1 MKLNFHWQII
11 LLIASGIFLLAVVG
25 SLTAGY
31 IINQKVSELV
41 FDQAE
46 QVTASFARQSILP
59 LLSGVGANANVDI
72 ESTLAYSNVKAL
84 GIYKINGELLTGT
97 EGADYWGFTKHL
109 PVKGTPFEPRLIK
122 ETPELWVFI
131 APVYDTDIF
140 DDRDSSIDSLFTQT
154 PALLGFVRVTI
165 DRSNLSRIQQ
175 ELLTDN
181 FFISVAIA
189 SVLLLVAILATRS
202 LVKPLY
208 RFISLMKKAEEGDDS
223 VRANLAGPVEVVNM
237 SRAFNTM
244 MQALEQRRVYAE
256 KQHYNLLVEI
266 DERVRV
272 ESALRESESNLKKV
286 LAQNE
291 AVVATIPGIIIEIS
305 REGKLLWWNK
315 RVSEL
320 VGLSDKDIAKK
331 SVLDFVPDELKSE
344 TLKSFSQ
351 CFINGT
357 CELHTDIIT
366 SDGNVPYQFNG
377 VKIDS
382 ESQALDK
389 ATILAVG
396 MDDSESVMAQK
407 ALKQARDAALESAK
421 VKSEFLANMSHEI
434 RTPMNG
440 MMGML
445 QLLDNSN
452 LNAEQKNFSDIA
464 LRSAD
469 HLVKIINDVLDVSKI
484 EAGKLELHR
493 GEFSPRNLIENVVEL
508 FATRAYEKGLTIYA
522 DVDFKVPPSIVS
534 DSHRLEQVLSNL
546 ISNAIKF
553 TDQGYILVK
562 ASVLDEG
569 SPFSCLALSVI
580 DTGIGIETDLQ
591 EEVFESFAQ
600 VDGSST
606 RKYSGT
612 GLGLAIVKQL
622 TSLLGGTVS
631 LKSEYG
637 KGSQFTISI
646 PLHQLQPSLTSGEVV
661 KLMPDTYK
669 IFYLEG
675 DLIQSSIFNTFSQH
689 LKQPYRRLAP
699 NEYAEFSVAEG
710 DRCIFFVDVESFSG
724 LVVSEMWP
732 KISRFRVYVLVNHLN
747 SYRVDEISEKFESV
761 IKLLIPIRFEE
772 FYKALVE
779 TGDVNYQSRQESLP
793 ENVGIFEQKRILVV
807 EDNEVN
813 QRVIMTMLN
822 KMGHDAF
829 LATDGKQAVDIVK
842 ENESIEF
849 VFMDCQMPVMDGYEA
864 AKKIRENEAPD
875 HHVRIVAMTGNVM
888 EGDRERCI
896 EAGMN
901 DYVPKP
907 IRMSSLKESLNKWL
921 SQSS

>member
-41 FDQAE
+41 YDQAE
-46 QVTASFARQSILP
+46 QITTSFAQQSILP
-59 LLSGVGANANVDI
+59 LLSGVGANASVDI

-84 GIYKINGELLTGT
+84 GIYKKDGELLTGT
-97 EGADYWGFTKHL
+97 EGADHWVFTKHL
-109 PVKGTPFEPRLIK
+109 PVKETPFEPKLIK
-122 ETPELWVFI
+122 ETPTLWVFI

-140 DDRDSSIDSLFTQT
+140 DDRSSSIDSLFTQT
-154 PALLGFVRVTI
+154 PTLLGFVSVTI

-175 ELLTDN
+175 DLLTDN

-189 SVLLLVAILATRS
+189 SILLLVAILVTRS
-202 LVKPLY
+202 MVKPLY

-272 ESALRESESNLKKV
+272 ESALRESEGNLKKV

-291 AVVATIPGIIIEIS
+291 AVVSTIPGIIIEIS

-320 VGLSDKDIAKK
+320 IGLSDEDIAKK
-331 SVLDFVPDELKSE
+331 SVLDFVSNKLKAE
-344 TLKSFSQ
+344 TLQSFTQ

-366 SDGNVPYQFNG
+366 PAGHVPYQFNG
-377 VKIDS
+377 VKIDAES
-382 ESQALDK
+382 EEPDK

-396 MDDSESVMAQK
+396 MDDSESIMTQK

-445 QLLDNSN
+445 QLLANSK
-452 LNAEQKNFSDIA
+452 LDSEQKNFSDIA
-464 LRSAD
+464 LRSAN
-469 HLVKIINDVLDVSKI
+469 HLIKIINDVLDVSKI
-484 EAGKLELHR
+484 EAGKLELHKN
-493 GEFSPRNLIENVVEL
+493 EFSPRKLIEDVVEL
-508 FATRAYEKGLTIYA
+508 FATRAYEKNLNIYA
-522 DVDFKVPPSIVS
+522 EIDFKVPSSIVS

-553 TDQGYILVK
+553 TDQGHVLVK
-562 ASVLDEG
+562 ASVHDEG
-569 SPFSCLALSVI
+569 LPSPCLILSVI
-580 DTGIGIETDLQ
+580 DTGIGIETDSQ

-622 TSLLGGTVS
+622 TSLLGGTIS

-637 KGSQFTISI
+637 KGSQFTIAI
-646 PLHQLQPSLTSGEVV
+646 PLHQLEPSLTSAQAINII
-661 KLMPDTYK
+661 PNTYN

-675 DLIQSSIFNTFSQH
+675 DVVQSSIFNTFSQY
-689 LKQPYRRLAP
+689 LQQPYRRLAH
-699 NEYAEFSVAEG
+699 NEHVDFSAESN
-710 DRCIFFVDVESFSG
+710 RCIFFVDVDSFAD
-724 LVVSEMWP
+724 LVVSEIWP
-732 KISRFRVYVLVNHLN
+732 EISNFRVYVLVNHLN
-747 SYRVDEISEKFESV
+747 SHRVDEFSEKFENV
-761 IKLLIPIRFEE
+761 IKLLNPIRFEA
-772 FYKALVE
+772 FYKTLVK
-779 TGDVNYQSRQESLP
+779 TRDTHNTSHQKQVSK
-793 ENVGIFEQKRILVV
+793 NVYKFDKKRILVV

-829 LATDGKQAVDIVK
+829 LATNGEQAVDLVK
-842 ENESIEF
+842 KNDSIEF

-864 AKKIRENEAPD
+864 AKKIRENESPNQ
-875 HHVRIVAMTGNVM
+875 HVNIVAMTGNVM

-907 IRMSSLKESLNKWL
+907 IRMSSLEASLNKWL

>member
-59 LLSGVGANANVDI
+59 LLSGVGANASVDI

-109 PVKGTPFEPRLIK
+109 PAKSTPFEPRLIK

-154 PALLGFVRVTI
+154 PALLGFVSVTI

-189 SVLLLVAILATRS
+189 SLLLLVAILATRS

-291 AVVATIPGIIIEIS
+291 AVVSTIPGIIIEIS

-331 SVLDFVPDELKSE
+331 SVLDFVPNELKSE
-344 TLKSFSQ
+344 TLKSFTQ
-351 CFINGT
+351 CFTNGT
-357 CELHTDIIT
+357 CELHTEIIT

-382 ESQALDK
+382 ESEALDK

-469 HLVKIINDVLDVSKI
+469 HLIKIINDVLDVSKI

-493 GEFSPRNLIENVVEL
+493 REFSPRKLIEDVVEL

-522 DVDFKVPPSIVS
+522 DVDFKVPSAIIS

-562 ASVLDEG
+562 ASVFDDGLP
-569 SPFSCLALSVI
+569 SSSLALSVI

-622 TSLLGGTVS
+622 TSLLGGIVS

-646 PLHQLQPSLTSGEVV
+646 PLNQLQPSLNSGQVV

-669 IFYLEG
+669 IYYLEG
-675 DLIQSSIFNTFSQH
+675 DLVQSSIFNTFSQH
-689 LKQPYRRLAP
+689 LKQPYQHLARD
-699 NEYAEFSVAEG
+699 EYAGFSAESG
-710 DRCIFFVDVESFSG
+710 RCIFFVDVDYFAD
-724 LVVSEMWP
+724 LVVSEIWP
-732 KISRFRVYVLVNHLN
+732 KISRYRVYVLVNHLN
-747 SYRVDEISEKFESV
+747 SYRVDEISEKFENV

-779 TGDVNYQSRQESLP
+779 TGDVNYKKHQESLP
-793 ENVGIFEQKRILVV
+793 KEVGRFDKKRILVV

-842 ENESIEF
+842 KNESIEF

-875 HHVRIVAMTGNVM
+875 QHVSIVAMTGNVM